1 MIQAKAST
9 PMIRHAVS
17 FAARKRVD
25 IVEEEVAS
33 PAAGEVLVQ
42 TRASLVSPGTEM
54 LVYRGQ
60 APSEMPVDA
69 KLPAFNGERFR
80 YPIKYGYACVGTVV
94 EIGES
99 VPDQWRDKTVFTF
112 HPHETAF
119 LAKLEDLIPLP
130 DGISVDDALFLPLM
144 ETAVN
149 LVQDG
154 APRLGETVAVTGVG
168 VVGLLTTAILARM
181 PLSGVYALD
190 LYPKR
195 RELALTLGATAVAD
209 PADEGAVNELQ
220 TQLQSHSPGA
230 DVTFELSGD
239 PAGFNRA
246 ISLTADSGC
255 VVIGSWY
262 GTKPGDF
269 NLGGRF
275 HRSRIRLLSS
285 QVSSIDPKLQG
296 RWTVQRRQ
304 QVAWSMIRQIRPSQ
318 VLTHRLPIQDA
329 AQAYEMLDHSPETT
343 LAIAFDHQA
352 G

>member
-1 MIQAKAST
+1 
-9 PMIRHAVS
+9 MIRHAVS

-25 IVEEEVAS
+25 IVEEQVPS
-33 PAAGEVLVQ
+33 PGVGEVLVQ

-69 KLPAFNGERFR
+69 KLPAFNGERFT

-94 EIGES
+94 EAGEAVS
-99 VPDQWRDKTVFTF
+99 DDWHDKTVFTF

-119 LAKLEDLIPLP
+119 LARPEDLIPLP
-130 DGISVDDALFLPLM
+130 DDIQEDDALFLPLM

-149 LVQDG
+149 LIQDG
-154 APRLGETVAVTGVG
+154 APRLGETVAVTGIG

-209 PADEGAVNELQ
+209 PADDEAVRALEARIR
-220 TQLQSHSPGA
+220 SHSPGA

-255 VVIGSWY
+255 VVVGSWY
-262 GTKPGDF
+262 GTKPGAFD
-269 NLGGRF
+269 LGGRF
-275 HRSRIRLLSS
+275 HRSRLHVLSS

-304 QVAWSMIRQIRPSQ
+304 QVAWSMIREIRPSLQ
-318 VLTHRLPIQDA
+318 VLSHRLPIKDA
-329 AQAYEMLDHSPETT
+329 ARAYEMMDNSPETT
-343 LAIAFDHQA
+343 LAIAFDHQV